1 MILNGMQRKWGWIA
15 RNGIANKLKTLKLV
29 SLESILSLNKDFSTL
44 HDIFFF
50 ANSLL
55 DILNLDNNNQAF

>member
-15 RNGIANKLKTLKLV
+15 RNGIANKLKTLKLA

-44 HDIFFF
+44 HNIFF
-50 ANSLL
+50 LQTHYL
-55 DILNLDNNNQAF
+55 TC